1 MPVMPAVVMALASGP
16 ISVTPAAF
24 HLVQTTSPDTPPQS
38 ALTLPSMGTTG
49 GETLPSPGD
58 AGQDRPGVLADTGT
72 DPRTSGAVPARRYFH
87 IASGYGKQVPLGFAV
102 RQIVPH
108 GVRVVFAADVDT
120 SVPVDWQ
127 GGREWNKV
135 LATTVAQAGD
145 IIDVGHNKVA
155 VRRRIR

>member
-1 MPVMPAVVMALASGP
+1 M
-16 ISVTPAAF
+16 
-24 HLVQTTSPDTPPQS
+24 
-38 ALTLPSMGTTG
+38 
-49 GETLPSPGD
+49 
-58 AGQDRPGVLADTGT
+58 ADTGT

-108 GVRVVFAADVDT
+108 GVRVVFVADVDT

-145 IIDVGHNKVA
+145 VIDVGRNKVT

>member
-38 ALTLPSMGTTG
+38 ALMLPSTGRTG
-49 GETLPSPGD
+49 GETLPPSGD
-58 AGQDRPGVLADTGT
+58 AGQEGPGVLPGTGT
-72 DPRTSGAVPARRYFH
+72 DPRTSGNVPARRYFH
-87 IASGYGKQVPLGFAV
+87 IASGYGKQVPLGFAI

-145 IIDVGHNKVA
+145 VIDVGHNKVA

>member
-1 MPVMPAVVMALASGP
+1 MPVMSAVVMALAFGP
-16 ISVTPAAF
+16 ISATPAAF
-24 HLVQTTSPDTPPQS
+24 HLVQTTSPETPPRP
-38 ALTLPSMGTTG
+38 ALTLPSTGTTG
-49 GETLPSPGD
+49 GETLPPSGD
-58 AGQDRPGVLADTGT
+58 TGQEGQGVLPGNGT
-72 DPRTSGAVPARRYFH
+72 DPRTSGNVPARRYFH

-145 IIDVGHNKVA
+145 VIDVGHNKVA

>member
-38 ALTLPSMGTTG
+38 ALTLPSTGTTG

-58 AGQDRPGVLADTGT
+58 ASQKGPGVLPGTGT
-72 DPRTSGAVPARRYFH
+72 DPRTSGVVPARRYFH
-87 IASGYGKQVPLGFAV
+87 IASGYGKQVPLGFAI

-145 IIDVGHNKVA
+145 VIDVGHNKVA

>member
-16 ISVTPAAF
+16 ISATPSAF
-24 HLVQTTSPDTPPQS
+24 HLVQTTSPETPSQP
-38 ALTLPSMGTTG
+38 ALTSPSMGTTG
-49 GETLPSPGD
+49 GETLPSSGD
-58 AGQDRPGVLADTGT
+58 AGQEGQGVLPGTGT
-72 DPRTSGAVPARRYFH
+72 DPRTSGNVPVRRYFH
-87 IASGYGKQVPLGFAV
+87 IASGYGKQVPLGFAI

-145 IIDVGHNKVA
+145 VIDVGHNKVA